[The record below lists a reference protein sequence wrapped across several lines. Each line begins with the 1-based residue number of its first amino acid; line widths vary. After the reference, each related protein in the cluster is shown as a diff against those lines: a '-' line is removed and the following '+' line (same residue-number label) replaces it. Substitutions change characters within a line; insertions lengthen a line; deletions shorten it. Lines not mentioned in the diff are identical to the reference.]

1 MHKTTKAKLQCFIR
15 DSQTGRVEVVRAKGI
30 DNSFPRHSHQSYCLG
45 LVEQGCRLIM
55 QEGQAAPIPEGSLF
69 IIQPKQSH
77 ACRSPQAEMH
87 SYSVLCLPKDYIID
101 LANRAGLSRGQTL
114 DFSGIRLDDEYL
126 ASAFHRLLDNISKG
140 VSSSRLDAG
149 INKLAADL
157 LIRHAQ
163 PVRIGQPA
171 NVSPY
176 GPVMKARHFL
186 ESKFDQP
193 VALGALSRAVGL
205 SQFHL
210 QRKFLKSMGCSPKEY
225 LLHHRIKV
233 ARQLLLKGLPF
244 SQVALETGFYD
255 QGHFTNRFRTVMG
268 VTPGRFSLDNR
279 AAVGTEP

>member
-1 MHKTTKAKLQCFIR
+1 MRKTTKAKLQCFIR
-15 DSQTGRVEVVRAKGI
+15 DSQTGRVEVVRAEGI
-30 DNSFPRHSHQSYCLG
+30 NNFFPRHSHHSYCLG
-45 LVEQGCRLIM
+45 LVEQGCRVVLHK
-55 QEGQAAPIPEGSLF
+55 ETATHIPKGSLF
-69 IIQPKQSH
+69 IIHPKQSH

-87 SYSVLCLPKDYIID
+87 SYSVLCLPKDYMTG

-149 INKLAADL
+149 INKLASHL

-163 PVRIGQPA
+163 PVRIEQPA

-176 GPVMKARHFL
+176 GPVMKARLFL
-186 ESKFDQP
+186 ESRFDQP
-193 VALGALSRAVGL
+193 IELGALSRAVGL

-210 QRKFLKSMGCSPKEY
+210 QRRFLKSMGCSPKEY
-225 LLHHRIKV
+225 LLHHRIRV

-255 QGHFTNRFRTVMG
+255 QGHFTNRFKTVMG

-279 AAVGTEP
+279 AAIETEP